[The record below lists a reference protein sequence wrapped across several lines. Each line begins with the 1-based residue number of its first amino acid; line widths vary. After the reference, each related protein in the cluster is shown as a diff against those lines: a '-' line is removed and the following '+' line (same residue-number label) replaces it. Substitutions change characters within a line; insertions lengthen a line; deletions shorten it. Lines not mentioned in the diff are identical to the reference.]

1 MDILNV
7 KQKESESRE
16 QGGFIEVSVCLLLMH
31 GYNTIYKYLQKYFVI
46 KSLKSSALVYNW
58 ILSFLRVVASK
69 GRDYRSG
76 FGKESYI

>member
-1 MDILNV
+1 MDILNA

-46 KSLKSSALVYNW
+46 KSLKSSALVCIQLN
-58 ILSFLRVVASK
+58 SKFLK
-69 GRDYRSG
+69 SG
-76 FGKESYI
+76 CF